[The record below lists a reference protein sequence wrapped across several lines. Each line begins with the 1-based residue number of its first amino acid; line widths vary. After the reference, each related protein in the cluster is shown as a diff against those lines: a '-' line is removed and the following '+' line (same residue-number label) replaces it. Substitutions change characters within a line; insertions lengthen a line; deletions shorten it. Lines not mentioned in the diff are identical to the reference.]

1 MAAVE
6 VSSASPEVISLAD
19 KISSSSASKCSWSQ
33 ETTLKTLVDG
43 VQTEVIVYEKFVKS
57 IQETLKKIT
66 GTTAAPDN
74 LTTESASAYAA
85 YDMAYA

>member
-19 KISSSSASKCSWSQ
+19 MISSSASKCSWSQ
-33 ETTLKTLVDG
+33 KTTLKTLVDG

>member
-19 KISSSSASKCSWSQ
+19 MISSSSASKCSWSQ

-43 VQTEVIVYEKFVKS
+43 VQTEVIVYEKFV
-57 IQETLKKIT
+57 
-66 GTTAAPDN
+66 
-74 LTTESASAYAA
+74 
-85 YDMAYA
+85 

>member
-19 KISSSSASKCSWSQ
+19 KISSSASKCSWSQ

-57 IQETLKKIT
+57 IEETLKKIT

-74 LTTESASAYAA
+74 LTTPSTT
-85 YDMAYA
+85 D